1 VDQRREC
8 IAIAVLGSDDEIPHR
23 HSLIY
28 RDNLTRI
35 HPMSGPSGP
44 NVHGHGELTRRARCA

>member
-8 IAIAVLGSDDEIPHR
+8 LAIAVLGSDDEIPHR

-28 RDNLTRI
+28 RDILTRS
-35 HPMSGPSGP
+35 HPMSRPRER
-44 NVHGHGELTRRARCA
+44 NVHRHRELTRRARCA